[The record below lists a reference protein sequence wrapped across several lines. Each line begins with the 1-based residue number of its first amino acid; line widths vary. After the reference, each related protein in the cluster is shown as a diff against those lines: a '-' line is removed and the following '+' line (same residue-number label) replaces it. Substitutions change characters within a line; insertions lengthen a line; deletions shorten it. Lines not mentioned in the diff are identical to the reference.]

1 MNSEIFKP
9 SLLPDKDK
17 TEFVKQVQQE
27 YKHIGSIKYR
37 SGSTLWQFNT
47 ETGEL
52 KPAKIIVKEQLV
64 WTSKGDCT
72 KKTRSVIYEDKCV
85 YMWALNRKNAE
96 KKILKVINNVI
107 RKKTRESMIV
117 HFIILWFAIALLIVL
132 VMFLVDSI
140 GYMYYHRMEMVWY
153 IQMMIALVL
162 SLFILGGIVLI
173 AFSIESF
180 CSVVSLLQDASVTAL
195 SLR

>member
-37 SGSTLWQFNT
+37 PDSTLWQFNT

-52 KPAKIIVKEQLV
+52 KPAKVTVKEQLL

-72 KKTRSVIYEDKCV
+72 KRHVASFTRTNAFTCGSCIERTLK
-85 YMWALNRKNAE
+85 RKSSE
-96 KKILKVINNVI
+96 
-107 RKKTRESMIV
+107 
-117 HFIILWFAIALLIVL
+117 LLT
-132 VMFLVDSI
+132 M
-140 GYMYYHRMEMVWY
+140 
-153 IQMMIALVL
+153 
-162 SLFILGGIVLI
+162 
-173 AFSIESF
+173 
-180 CSVVSLLQDASVTAL
+180 
-195 SLR
+195 

>member
-1 MNSEIFKP
+1 MNSDIFKP

-17 TEFVKQVQQE
+17 AEFVKQVQQE

-37 SGSTLWQFNT
+37 PGSTLWQFNT

-52 KPAKIIVKEQLV
+52 KPAKVTVKVQLV

-96 KKILKVINNVI
+96 KKILRVINNII
-107 RKKTRESMIV
+107 RKRQEN
-117 HFIILWFAIALLIVL
+117 
-132 VMFLVDSI
+132 
-140 GYMYYHRMEMVWY
+140 
-153 IQMMIALVL
+153 Q
-162 SLFILGGIVLI
+162 
-173 AFSIESF
+173 
-180 CSVVSLLQDASVTAL
+180 
-195 SLR
+195 

>member
-1 MNSEIFKP
+1 MEYSKEFLSQFKVDATNYTYVPVDNQPHVVPLIRKGTTKKFTFIKCMNSEIFKP

-17 TEFVKQVQQE
+17 TEFIKQVQQE

-37 SGSTLWQFNT
+37 PGSTLWQFNT

-52 KPAKIIVKEQLV
+52 KPAKVTVKEQLV

-96 KKILKVINNVI
+96 KKILRVINNVI
-107 RKKTRESMIV
+107 RKRQEN
-117 HFIILWFAIALLIVL
+117 
-132 VMFLVDSI
+132 
-140 GYMYYHRMEMVWY
+140 
-153 IQMMIALVL
+153 Q
-162 SLFILGGIVLI
+162 
-173 AFSIESF
+173 
-180 CSVVSLLQDASVTAL
+180 
-195 SLR
+195 